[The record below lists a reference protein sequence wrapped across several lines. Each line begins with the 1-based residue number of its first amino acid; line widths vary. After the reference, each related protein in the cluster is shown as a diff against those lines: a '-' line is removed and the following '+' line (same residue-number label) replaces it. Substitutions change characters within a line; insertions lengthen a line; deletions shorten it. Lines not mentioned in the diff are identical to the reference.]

1 MLNIMKHRILFAFC
15 LLLLTSIPA
24 RSQEFRW
31 FDGFFF
37 EGAALYYFTPDILSE
52 LIDTKVGF
60 RGALG
65 YEFLRFRFGVET
77 GHTKITGTNPLVKD
91 LSFTPLVFK
100 FGYAQPI
107 VSMFGLQADIGYGRL
122 FSKVSHYETAI
133 DMVFDKLQKSS
144 GHSSFGSAR
153 LYATLSPWNFLKFYA
168 GGGADFIFEKA
179 GIIPLPV
186 IEAGLSFKPFTFIP
200 KKARKESF
208 PEPEPEFEPEPE
220 PENIIFESRSENI
233 IVTETEHG
241 RSVRLLNAVYFEADS
256 AAMIERY
263 RPILNEAGERLRE
276 NPALRITLIGYAAP
290 FGLEEALIAL
300 SSVRARYCADY
311 LYSQYGIDRS
321 RISIEYHGAQRSPE
335 FRGATWDSY
344 RCVEL
349 VIQ

>member
-1 MLNIMKHRILFAFC
+1 MPHIVKHRILYTFC
-15 LLLLTSIPA
+15 LLLLTAIPA
-24 RSQEFRW
+24 RSHEFRW

-37 EGAALYYFTPDILSE
+37 EGAAQYYFTPNILSE

-65 YEFLRFRFGVET
+65 YEFRRFRFGVET
-77 GHTKITGTNPLVKD
+77 GYTKITGTNPLVTE

-133 DMVFDKLQKSS
+133 DMVFDKLKESS
-144 GHSSFGSAR
+144 GRSSFASAR
-153 LYATLSPWNFLKFYA
+153 LYATVSPWKHIKLYA

-179 GIIPLPV
+179 GIIPLPA
-186 IEAGLSFKPFTFIP
+186 IEAGLSFKPFNFIP
-200 KKARKESF
+200 KKFSQESF
-208 PEPEPEFEPEPE
+208 PEPEPEPET
-220 PENIIFESRSENI
+220 IIFESRSENI

-256 AAMIERY
+256 AVMIERY
-263 RPILNEAGERLRE
+263 RPILNEAGERLSV

-290 FGLEEALIAL
+290 FGSEETLIRL